1 MKKSFRILA
10 LVMALMTALGAA
22 SFASAD
28 MPTNY
33 VGVTTVE
40 DTDFFYQGPGT
51 NYDFVQGKNQVTA
64 GTKVAIYSITAD
76 GKWCYIGFSLY
87 MGFIQTSSL
96 NDLVTLRNGTTASIK
111 ATLAKSGI
119 ASSGNSGNVTVG
131 PTGSTTTTTTTT
143 GVIYNC
149 TNWVS
154 LRAEASSSSKRIAKL
169 TPNTTVTVTGEQNGY
184 YKVTAGNYIGFVLKT
199 YVRITATGTTTGG
212 TTTGGTTT
220 GGASNRVYVP
230 GVGWVDANTTGSGT
244 NTGWNTSGSWNAG
257 WSNNNNNNN
266 NNNTGWGSNS
276 NNNNNSGN
284 VTSNKSIGTAV
295 TTGTI
300 NFRQG
305 PGTNYGKVTG
315 CAQVPKGATVTM
327 LEYTSSDNGWYKVIY
342 GSYTGYLSAKYL
354 KVTLTN
360 NNAGSNNNSGNNPGS
375 SWNTGWNTGNNNTG
389 NNNSGSSA
397 TATTGTTTGNVNF
410 RQGPGTGYSKVSGCA
425 KVPKGSTVTI
435 LEQTNGWYKVTYKS
449 YTGYLSA
456 DYVRVVGG
464 GASAPGSAGSTGGV
478 NTPGSTGNNV
488 GSVSSNG
495 TKYAKYTGTS
505 ADIWGSMSVAGT
517 NISDNIYCNAVNN
530 KGQFVYNA
538 YSSSKN
544 NLYALSYLTDPIA
557 VIYGHNMRKVAKKQ
571 TTNLGLHELHHVQ
584 NAWLG
589 KAKCEYCGRS
599 CSGAKTSTFNIN
611 YNGSSSW
618 TLVGFFELSNST
630 MSSAAQRKKIQTYA
644 SFNSTLTGSAKQ
656 QWVDTMMSYCNSK
669 YLGATLGSIS
679 GSDKVM
685 VIITC
690 ADKSGSKNQ
699 SMYICLLYTSPSP
712 RDRG

>member
-10 LVMALMTALGAA
+10 LVMALMTALGAT
-22 SFASAD
+22 SFASAEVVKD
-28 MPTNY
+28 Y
-33 VGVTTVE
+33 VGTTTMVE
-40 DTDFFYQGPGT
+40 SDFFYQGPGT
-51 NYDFVQGKNQVTA
+51 SYAFVQGQSRVEK
-64 GTKVAIYSITAD
+64 GTRVILFGITSD
-76 GKWCYIGFSLY
+76 GKWSYIGFDIH
-87 MGFIQTSSL
+87 MGYVQTSCL
-96 NDLVTLRNGTTASIK
+96 DDAITLKNGNTDSIK
-111 ATLAKSGI
+111 AMLARGSS
-119 ASSGNSGNVTVG
+119 ASSGNVTVG
-131 PTGSTTTTTTTT
+131 PTGSTTATTNAT

-169 TPNTTVTVTGEQNGY
+169 TPNTTVTVTGEQNCY
-184 YKVTAGNYIGFVLKT
+184 YKVTAGNYIGYVLKS
-199 YVRITATGTTTGG
+199 YVRVTSSGSTTGG
-212 TTTGGTTT
+212 TTGGTTS
-220 GGASNRVYVP
+220 GGKVYVP
-230 GVGWVDANTTGSGT
+230 GVGWVDAPNSSTGTTGSGSSSVGW
-244 NTGWNTSGSWNAG
+244 TGGNTSGGYTGNWTSG
-257 WSNNNNNNN
+257 WGNLSGSNNNN
-266 NNNTGWGSNS
+266 

-305 PGTNYGKVTG
+305 PGTNYSKVTG
-315 CAQVPKGATVTM
+315 CAQVPKGATVTL

-354 KVTLTN
+354 KVSLTN
-360 NNAGSNNNSGNNPGS
+360 NNAGSNNNNSGNTSGS

-456 DYVRVVGG
+456 DYVAV
-464 GASAPGSAGSTGGV
+464 AGSGV

-488 GSVSSNG
+488 SGSGVG
-495 TKYAKYTGTS
+495 TQYAKYTGTS

-517 NISDNIYCNAVNN
+517 NISDNIYCNAMNS

-599 CSGAKTSTFNIN
+599 CSGAKTSTFNIS

-699 SMYICLLYTSPSP
+699 SMYMILK
-712 RDRG
+712 GN

>member
-22 SFASAD
+22 SFASAEVVKD
-28 MPTNY
+28 Y
-33 VGVTTVE
+33 VGTTTMVE
-40 DTDFFYQGPGT
+40 SDFFYQGPGT
-51 NYDFVQGKNQVTA
+51 SYAFVQGQSRVEK
-64 GTKVAIYSITAD
+64 GTRVILFGITSD
-76 GKWCYIGFSLY
+76 GKWSYIGFDIH
-87 MGFIQTSSL
+87 MGYVQTSCL
-96 NDLVTLRNGTTASIK
+96 DDAITLKNGNTDSIK
-111 ATLAKSGI
+111 AMLARGSS
-119 ASSGNSGNVTVG
+119 ASSGNVTVG
-131 PTGSTTTTTTTT
+131 PTGSTTATTNAT

-184 YKVTAGNYIGFVLKT
+184 YKVTAGNYIGYVLKS
-199 YVRITATGTTTGG
+199 YVRVTSSGSTTGG
-212 TTTGGTTT
+212 TTGGTTS
-220 GGASNRVYVP
+220 GGKVYVP
-230 GVGWVDANTTGSGT
+230 GVGWVDAPNSSTGTTGSGSSSVGW
-244 NTGWNTSGSWNAG
+244 TGGNTSGGYTGNWTSG
-257 WSNNNNNNN
+257 WGNLSGSNNNN
-266 NNNTGWGSNS
+266 

-305 PGTNYGKVTG
+305 PGTNYSKVTG
-315 CAQVPKGATVTM
+315 CAQVPKGATVTL

-354 KVTLTN
+354 KVSLTN
-360 NNAGSNNNSGNNPGS
+360 NNAGSNNNNSGNTSGS

-456 DYVRVVGG
+456 DYVAV
-464 GASAPGSAGSTGGV
+464 AGSGV

-488 GSVSSNG
+488 SGSGVG
-495 TKYAKYTGTS
+495 TQYAKYTGTS

-517 NISDNIYCNAVNN
+517 NISDNIYCNAMNS

-599 CSGAKTSTFNIN
+599 CSGAKTSTFNIS

-630 MSSAAQRKKIQTYA
+630 MSSAAQRKKIQSYA

-699 SMYICLLYTSPSP
+699 SMYMILK
-712 RDRG
+712 GN

>member
-199 YVRITATGTTTGG
+199 YVRITGTTATPAPGG
-212 TTTGGTTT
+212 TNNGSSGQT
-220 GGASNRVYVP
+220 YVP
-230 GVGWVDANTTGSGT
+230 GVGWVNSNNNSNANTNPNWS
-244 NTGWNTSGSWNAG
+244 TGWGN
-257 WSNNNNNNN
+257 NNNNNNN
-266 NNNTGWGSNS
+266 NNNTGWNTG
-276 NNNNNSGN
+276 NNNSGN
-284 VTSNKSIGTAV
+284 VTSAKSIGTAV

-305 PGTNYGKVTG
+305 PGTNYSKVTG
-315 CAQVPKGATVTM
+315 CAQVPKGATVTL

-360 NNAGSNNNSGNNPGS
+360 NNAGSSNNNSGNTSGGN
-375 SWNTGWNTGNNNTG
+375 WNTGWNTGNNNNNTG
-389 NNNSGSSA
+389 NNNSSSSA

-488 GSVSSNG
+488 GSVSPNG

-517 NISDNIYCNAVNN
+517 NINDNIYCNAVNN

-699 SMYICLLYTSPSP
+699 SMYMILK
-712 RDRG
+712 GN

>member
-22 SFASAD
+22 SFASAEVVKD
-28 MPTNY
+28 Y
-33 VGVTTVE
+33 VGTTTMVE
-40 DTDFFYQGPGT
+40 SDFFYQGPGT
-51 NYDFVQGKNQVTA
+51 SYAFVQGQSRVEK
-64 GTKVAIYSITAD
+64 GTRVILFGITSD
-76 GKWCYIGFSLY
+76 GKWSYIGFDIH
-87 MGFIQTSSL
+87 MGYVQTSCL
-96 NDLVTLRNGTTASIK
+96 DDAITLKNGNTDSIK
-111 ATLAKSGI
+111 AMLARGSS
-119 ASSGNSGNVTVG
+119 ASSGNVTVG
-131 PTGSTTTTTTTT
+131 PNGSTTATTNAT

-154 LRAEASSSSKRIAKL
+154 LRAEASSSSKRVAKL
-169 TPNTTVTVTGEQNGY
+169 TPNTTVTITGEQNGY
-184 YKVTAGNYIGFVLKT
+184 YKVTAGNYIGYVLKS
-199 YVRITATGTTTGG
+199 YVRVTSSGSTTGG
-212 TTTGGTTT
+212 TTGGTTS
-220 GGASNRVYVP
+220 GGKVYVP
-230 GVGWVDANTTGSGT
+230 GVGWVDAPNSSTGTTGSGSSSVGW
-244 NTGWNTSGSWNAG
+244 TGGNTSGGYTGNWTSG
-257 WSNNNNNNN
+257 WGNLSGSNNNNN
-266 NNNTGWGSNS
+266 

-295 TTGTI
+295 TTGKI

-305 PGTNYGKVTG
+305 PGTNYSKVTG
-315 CAQVPKGATVTM
+315 CAQVPKGATVTL

-360 NNAGSNNNSGNNPGS
+360 NNAGSNNNNSGNTSGS

-456 DYVRVVGG
+456 DYVAV
-464 GASAPGSAGSTGGV
+464 AGSGV

-488 GSVSSNG
+488 SGSGVG
-495 TKYAKYTGTS
+495 TQYAKYTGTS

-517 NISDNIYCNAVNN
+517 NISDNIYCNAMNS

-630 MSSAAQRKKIQTYA
+630 MSSAAQRKKIQSYA

-656 QWVDTMMSYCNSK
+656 QWVDTMMSYCNSR

-699 SMYICLLYTSPSP
+699 SMYMILK
-712 RDRG
+712 GN

>member
-154 LRAEASSSSKRIAKL
+154 LRAEASSSSKRVAKL

-199 YVRITATGTTTGG
+199 YVRITGTTATPAPGG
-212 TTTGGTTT
+212 TNNGSSGQT
-220 GGASNRVYVP
+220 YVP
-230 GVGWVDANTTGSGT
+230 GVGWVNSNNNSNANTNPNWS
-244 NTGWNTSGSWNAG
+244 TGWGN
-257 WSNNNNNNN
+257 NNNNNNN
-266 NNNTGWGSNS
+266 NNNTGWNTG
-276 NNNNNSGN
+276 NNNSGN
-284 VTSNKSIGTAV
+284 VTSNKYIGIAV

-305 PGTNYGKVTG
+305 PGTNYSKVTG
-315 CAQVPKGATVTM
+315 CAQVPKGATVTL

-360 NNAGSNNNSGNNPGS
+360 NNAGSNNNNSGNTSGGNWS
-375 SWNTGWNTGNNNTG
+375 TGWGNNSNS

-397 TATTGTTTGNVNF
+397 STTTGTTTGNVNF
-410 RQGPGTGYSKVSGCA
+410 RQGPGKNYSTVSGCA

-517 NISDNIYCNAVNN
+517 NINDNIYCNAVNN

-589 KAKCEYCGRS
+589 KAKCEACGRS

-699 SMYICLLYTSPSP
+699 SMYMILKSN
-712 RDRG
+712 

>member
-22 SFASAD
+22 SFASAEVVKD
-28 MPTNY
+28 Y
-33 VGVTTVE
+33 VGTTTMVE
-40 DTDFFYQGPGT
+40 SDFFYQGPGT
-51 NYDFVQGKNQVTA
+51 SYAFVQGQSRVEK
-64 GTKVAIYSITAD
+64 GTRVILFGITSD
-76 GKWCYIGFSLY
+76 GKWSYIGFDIH
-87 MGFIQTSSL
+87 MGYVQTSCL
-96 NDLVTLRNGTTASIK
+96 DDAITLKNGNTDSIK
-111 ATLAKSGI
+111 AMLARGSS
-119 ASSGNSGNVTVG
+119 ASSGNVTVG
-131 PTGSTTTTTTTT
+131 PTGSTTATTNAT

-154 LRAEASSSSKRIAKL
+154 LRAEANKSSKRVAKL
-169 TPNTTVTVTGEQNGY
+169 TPNTTVTITGEQNGY
-184 YKVTAGNYIGFVLKT
+184 YKVTAGNYIGYVLKS
-199 YVRITATGTTTGG
+199 YVRVTSSGSTTGG
-212 TTTGGTTT
+212 TTGGTTS
-220 GGASNRVYVP
+220 GGKVYVP
-230 GVGWVDANTTGSGT
+230 GVGWVDAPNSSTGTTGSGSSSVGW
-244 NTGWNTSGSWNAG
+244 TGGNTSGGYTGNWTSG
-257 WSNNNNNNN
+257 WGNLSGSNNNN
-266 NNNTGWGSNS
+266 

-295 TTGTI
+295 TTGNI

-305 PGTNYGKVTG
+305 PGTNYSKVTG
-315 CAQVPKGATVTM
+315 CAQVPKGATVTL

-360 NNAGSNNNSGNNPGS
+360 NNAGSSNNNSGNTSGS
-375 SWNTGWNTGNNNTG
+375 SWNTGWNTGNNNSG

-410 RQGPGTGYSKVSGCA
+410 RQGPGKNYSTVSGCT

-456 DYVRVVGG
+456 DYVAV
-464 GASAPGSAGSTGGV
+464 AGSGT

-488 GSVSSNG
+488 GGVSANG
-495 TKYAKYTGTS
+495 TQYAKYTGTS

-517 NISDNIYCNAVNN
+517 NISDNIYCNAMNS

-630 MSSAAQRKKIQTYA
+630 MSSAAQRKKIQSYA

-656 QWVDTMMSYCNSK
+656 QWVDTMMSYCNSR

-699 SMYICLLYTSPSP
+699 SMYMILK
-712 RDRG
+712 GN

>member
-199 YVRITATGTTTGG
+199 YVRITGTTATPAPGG
-212 TTTGGTTT
+212 TNNGSSGQT
-220 GGASNRVYVP
+220 YVP
-230 GVGWVDANTTGSGT
+230 GVGWVNSNNNSNANTNPNWS
-244 NTGWNTSGSWNAG
+244 TGWG
-257 WSNNNNNNN
+257 NNNNNN
-266 NNNTGWGSNS
+266 NNNTGWNTG
-276 NNNNNSGN
+276 NNNSGN
-284 VTSNKSIGTAV
+284 VTSNKSIGIAV

-360 NNAGSNNNSGNNPGS
+360 NNAGSSNNSGNTSGS

-517 NISDNIYCNAVNN
+517 NISDNIYCNAMNS

-699 SMYICLLYTSPSP
+699 SMYMILN
-712 RDRG
+712 GN

>member
-51 NYDFVQGKNQVTA
+51 NYDFVQGKSQVTA

-199 YVRITATGTTTGG
+199 YVRITGTTATPAPGG
-212 TTTGGTTT
+212 TNNGSSGQT
-220 GGASNRVYVP
+220 YVP
-230 GVGWVDANTTGSGT
+230 GVGWVNSNNNSNANTNPNWS
-244 NTGWNTSGSWNAG
+244 TGWGN
-257 WSNNNNNNN
+257 NNNNNNN
-266 NNNTGWGSNS
+266 NNNTGWNS
-276 NNNNNSGN
+276 GNNNSGN
-284 VTSNKSIGTAV
+284 VTSNKSIGIAV

-315 CAQVPKGATVTM
+315 CAQVPKGATVTL

-360 NNAGSNNNSGNNPGS
+360 NNAGSSNNNSGNTSGS

-389 NNNSGSSA
+389 SNNSGSSA

-456 DYVRVVGG
+456 DYVAV
-464 GASAPGSAGSTGGV
+464 AGSGV

-488 GSVSSNG
+488 SGSGVG
-495 TKYAKYTGTS
+495 TQYAKYTGTS

-517 NISDNIYCNAVNN
+517 NISDNIYCNAMNS

-630 MSSAAQRKKIQTYA
+630 MSSAAQRKKIQSYA

-656 QWVDTMMSYCNSK
+656 QWVDTMMSYCNSR

-699 SMYICLLYTSPSP
+699 SMYMILK
-712 RDRG
+712 GN

>member
-22 SFASAD
+22 SFASAEVVKD
-28 MPTNY
+28 Y
-33 VGVTTVE
+33 VGTTTMVE
-40 DTDFFYQGPGT
+40 SDFFYQGPGT
-51 NYDFVQGKNQVTA
+51 SYAFVQGQSRVEK
-64 GTKVAIYSITAD
+64 GTRVILFGITSD
-76 GKWCYIGFSLY
+76 GKWSYIGFDIH
-87 MGFIQTSSL
+87 MGYVQTSCL
-96 NDLVTLRNGTTASIK
+96 DDAITLKNGNTDSIK
-111 ATLAKSGI
+111 AMLARGSS
-119 ASSGNSGNVTVG
+119 ASSGNVTVG

-154 LRAEASSSSKRIAKL
+154 LRAEASSSSKRVAKL
-169 TPNTTVTVTGEQNGY
+169 TPNTTVTITGEQNGY
-184 YKVTAGNYIGFVLKT
+184 YKVTAGNYIGYVLKS
-199 YVRITATGTTTGG
+199 YVRVTSSGSTTGG
-212 TTTGGTTT
+212 TTGGTTS
-220 GGASNRVYVP
+220 GGKVYVP
-230 GVGWVDANTTGSGT
+230 GVGWVDAPNSSTGTTGSGSSSVGW
-244 NTGWNTSGSWNAG
+244 TGGNTSGGYTGNWTSG
-257 WSNNNNNNN
+257 WGNLSGSNNNN
-266 NNNTGWGSNS
+266 

-305 PGTNYGKVTG
+305 PGTNYSKVTG
-315 CAQVPKGATVTM
+315 CAQVPKGATVTL

-360 NNAGSNNNSGNNPGS
+360 NNAGSSNNSGNTSGS
-375 SWNTGWNTGNNNTG
+375 SWNTGWNTGNNNSG

-410 RQGPGTGYSKVSGCA
+410 RQGPGTGYSKISGCA

-495 TKYAKYTGTS
+495 TQYAKYTGTS

-517 NISDNIYCNAVNN
+517 NISDNIYCNAMNS

-699 SMYICLLYTSPSP
+699 SLYMILK
-712 RDRG
+712 GN

>member
-199 YVRITATGTTTGG
+199 YVRITGTTATPAPGG
-212 TTTGGTTT
+212 TNNGSSGQT
-220 GGASNRVYVP
+220 YVP
-230 GVGWVDANTTGSGT
+230 GVGWVNSNNNSNANTNPNWS
-244 NTGWNTSGSWNAG
+244 TGWGN
-257 WSNNNNNNN
+257 NNNNNNN
-266 NNNTGWGSNS
+266 NNNTGWNTG
-276 NNNNNSGN
+276 NNNSGN
-284 VTSNKSIGTAV
+284 VTSNKYIGIAV

-305 PGTNYGKVTG
+305 PGTNYSKVTG
-315 CAQVPKGATVTM
+315 CAQVPKGATVTL

-360 NNAGSNNNSGNNPGS
+360 NNAGSNNNNSGNTSGGNWS
-375 SWNTGWNTGNNNTG
+375 TGWGNNSNS

-397 TATTGTTTGNVNF
+397 STTTGTTTGNVNF
-410 RQGPGTGYSKVSGCA
+410 RQGPGKNYSTVSGCA

-517 NISDNIYCNAVNN
+517 NINDNIYCNAVNN

-589 KAKCEYCGRS
+589 KAKCEACGRS

-699 SMYICLLYTSPSP
+699 SMYMILK
-712 RDRG
+712 GN

>member
-199 YVRITATGTTTGG
+199 YVRITGTTATPAPGG
-212 TTTGGTTT
+212 TNNGSSGQT
-220 GGASNRVYVP
+220 YVP
-230 GVGWVDANTTGSGT
+230 GVGWVNSNNNSNANTNPNWS
-244 NTGWNTSGSWNAG
+244 TGWG
-257 WSNNNNNNN
+257 NNNNN
-266 NNNTGWGSNS
+266 NNNTGWNTG
-276 NNNNNSGN
+276 NNNNNSG
-284 VTSNKSIGTAV
+284 S
-295 TTGTI
+295 
-300 NFRQG
+300 
-305 PGTNYGKVTG
+305 
-315 CAQVPKGATVTM
+315 
-327 LEYTSSDNGWYKVIY
+327 
-342 GSYTGYLSAKYL
+342 
-354 KVTLTN
+354 
-360 NNAGSNNNSGNNPGS
+360 
-375 SWNTGWNTGNNNTG
+375 
-389 NNNSGSSA
+389 NNSGSSA

-517 NISDNIYCNAVNN
+517 NINDNIYCNAVNN

-599 CSGAKTSTFNIN
+599 CSGAKTSTFDIN

-699 SMYICLLYTSPSP
+699 SMYMILK
-712 RDRG
+712 GN

>member
-154 LRAEASSSSKRIAKL
+154 LRAEASSSSKRVAKL

-199 YVRITATGTTTGG
+199 YVRITGTTATPAPGG
-212 TTTGGTTT
+212 TNNGSSGQT
-220 GGASNRVYVP
+220 YVP
-230 GVGWVDANTTGSGT
+230 GVGWVNSNNNSNANTNPNWS
-244 NTGWNTSGSWNAG
+244 TGWG
-257 WSNNNNNNN
+257 NNNNNN
-266 NNNTGWGSNS
+266 NNNTGWNTG
-276 NNNNNSGN
+276 NNNSGN

-305 PGTNYGKVTG
+305 PGTNYSKVTG
-315 CAQVPKGATVTM
+315 CAQIPKGATVTL

-375 SWNTGWNTGNNNTG
+375 SWNTGWNTGWNAGNNNSG

-397 TATTGTTTGNVNF
+397 NTTIGTTTGNVNF
-410 RQGPGTGYSKVSGCA
+410 RQGPGTGYSKVSGCT

-517 NISDNIYCNAVNN
+517 NINDNIYCNAVNN

-571 TTNLGLHELHHVQ
+571 TTNLGMHELHHVQ

-589 KAKCEYCGRS
+589 KDKCEACGRS
-599 CSGAKTSTFNIN
+599 CSGAKTSTFNIS

-699 SMYICLLYTSPSP
+699 SMYMILK
-712 RDRG
+712 GN

>member
-154 LRAEASSSSKRIAKL
+154 LRAEASKSSKRIAKL

-199 YVRITATGTTTGG
+199 YVRITGTTATPAPGG
-212 TTTGGTTT
+212 TNNGSSGQT
-220 GGASNRVYVP
+220 YVP
-230 GVGWVDANTTGSGT
+230 GVGWVNSNNNSNANTNPNWS
-244 NTGWNTSGSWNAG
+244 TGWGN
-257 WSNNNNNNN
+257 NNNNNNN
-266 NNNTGWGSNS
+266 NNNTGWNTG
-276 NNNNNSGN
+276 NNNSGN
-284 VTSNKSIGTAV
+284 VTSAKSIGTAV

-305 PGTNYGKVTG
+305 PGTNYSKVTG
-315 CAQVPKGATVTM
+315 CAQVPKGATVTL

-360 NNAGSNNNSGNNPGS
+360 NNAGSSNNNSGNTSGGN
-375 SWNTGWNTGNNNTG
+375 WNTGWNTGNNNNNTG
-389 NNNSGSSA
+389 NNNSSSSA

-464 GASAPGSAGSTGGV
+464 GASTPGSAGSTGGV

-517 NISDNIYCNAVNN
+517 NINDNIYCNAVNN

-630 MSSAAQRKKIQTYA
+630 MSSAAQRKKIQSYA

-656 QWVDTMMSYCNSK
+656 SWVNTMMSYCNSK

-699 SMYICLLYTSPSP
+699 SMYMILK
-712 RDRG
+712 GN

>member
-96 NDLVTLRNGTTASIK
+96 NDLVTLRNGTTASIE

-154 LRAEASSSSKRIAKL
+154 LRAEASRSSKRVAKL
-169 TPNTTVTVTGEQNGY
+169 TPNTTVTITGEQNGY

-199 YVRITATGTTTGG
+199 YVRITGTTATTAPGG
-212 TTTGGTTT
+212 TNNGSSGQT
-220 GGASNRVYVP
+220 YVP
-230 GVGWVDANTTGSGT
+230 GVGWVNSNNNSNANTNPNWS
-244 NTGWNTSGSWNAG
+244 TGWG
-257 WSNNNNNNN
+257 NNNNN
-266 NNNTGWGSNS
+266 NNNTGWNTGNNNS
-276 NNNNNSGN
+276 GNNNSGN

-295 TTGTI
+295 TTGNI

-305 PGTNYGKVTG
+305 PGTNYSKVTG
-315 CAQVPKGATVTM
+315 CAQVPKGATVTL

-360 NNAGSNNNSGNNPGS
+360 NNAGSSNNNSGNTSGS

-389 NNNSGSSA
+389 NNNTSNNNSGSSA

-410 RQGPGTGYSKVSGCA
+410 RQGPGTGSSKVSGCA

-464 GASAPGSAGSTGGV
+464 GASTPGSAGSTGGV

-517 NISDNIYCNAVNN
+517 NINDNIYCNAVNN

-589 KAKCEYCGRS
+589 KDKCEACGRS

-699 SMYICLLYTSPSP
+699 SMYMILK
-712 RDRG
+712 GN

>member
-10 LVMALMTALGAA
+10 LVMALMTALGAT

-51 NYDFVQGKNQVTA
+51 NYDFVKGKNQVTA
-64 GTKVAIYSITAD
+64 GTQVAIYSITDD

-169 TPNTTVTVTGEQNGY
+169 TPNTTVTVAGEQNGY

-199 YVRITATGTTTGG
+199 YVRITGTTATPAPGG
-212 TTTGGTTT
+212 TNNGSSGQT
-220 GGASNRVYVP
+220 YVP
-230 GVGWVDANTTGSGT
+230 GVGWVNSNNNSNANTNPNWS
-244 NTGWNTSGSWNAG
+244 TGWG
-257 WSNNNNNNN
+257 NNNNNN
-266 NNNTGWGSNS
+266 NNNTGWNTG
-276 NNNNNSGN
+276 NNNNNSG
-284 VTSNKSIGTAV
+284 S
-295 TTGTI
+295 
-300 NFRQG
+300 
-305 PGTNYGKVTG
+305 
-315 CAQVPKGATVTM
+315 
-327 LEYTSSDNGWYKVIY
+327 
-342 GSYTGYLSAKYL
+342 
-354 KVTLTN
+354 
-360 NNAGSNNNSGNNPGS
+360 
-375 SWNTGWNTGNNNTG
+375 
-389 NNNSGSSA
+389 NNSGSSA

-517 NISDNIYCNAVNN
+517 NINDNIYCNAVNN

-599 CSGAKTSTFNIN
+599 CSGAKTSTFDIN

-699 SMYICLLYTSPSP
+699 SMYMILK
-712 RDRG
+712 GN

>member
-22 SFASAD
+22 SFASAEVVKD
-28 MPTNY
+28 Y
-33 VGVTTVE
+33 VGTTTMAE
-40 DTDFFYQGPGT
+40 SDFFYQGPGT
-51 NYDFVQGKNQVTA
+51 SYDFVQGQSRVEK
-64 GTKVAIYSITAD
+64 GTRVILFGITSD
-76 GKWCYIGFSLY
+76 GKWSYIGFDIH
-87 MGFIQTSSL
+87 MGYVQTSCL
-96 NDLVTLRNGTTASIK
+96 DDAITLKNGNTDSIK
-111 ATLAKSGI
+111 AMLARG
-119 ASSGNSGNVTVG
+119 SSSSSGNVTVG
-131 PTGSTTTTTTTT
+131 PNGSTTATTNAT

-154 LRAEASSSSKRIAKL
+154 LRAEASSSSKRVAKL
-169 TPNTTVTVTGEQNGY
+169 TPNTTVTITGEQNGY
-184 YKVTAGNYIGFVLKT
+184 YKVTAGNYIGYVLKS
-199 YVRITATGTTTGG
+199 YVRVTSSGSTTGG
-212 TTTGGTTT
+212 TTGGTTS
-220 GGASNRVYVP
+220 GGKVYVP
-230 GVGWVDANTTGSGT
+230 GVGWVDAPNSSTGTTGSGSSSVGW
-244 NTGWNTSGSWNAG
+244 TGGNTSGGYTGNWTSG
-257 WSNNNNNNN
+257 WGNLSGSNNNN
-266 NNNTGWGSNS
+266 

-295 TTGTI
+295 TTGKI

-305 PGTNYGKVTG
+305 PGTNYSKVTG
-315 CAQVPKGATVTM
+315 CAQVPKGATVTL

-389 NNNSGSSA
+389 SNNSGSSA

-456 DYVRVVGG
+456 DYVAVT
-464 GASAPGSAGSTGGV
+464 GSGV

-488 GSVSSNG
+488 SGSGVG
-495 TKYAKYTGTS
+495 TQYAKYTGTS

-517 NISDNIYCNAVNN
+517 NISDNIYCNAMNS

-630 MSSAAQRKKIQTYA
+630 MSSAAQRKKIQSYA

-656 QWVDTMMSYCNSK
+656 SWVNTMMSYCNSR

-699 SMYICLLYTSPSP
+699 SLYMILK
-712 RDRG
+712 GN

>member
-199 YVRITATGTTTGG
+199 YVRITGTTATPAPGG
-212 TTTGGTTT
+212 TNNGSSGQT
-220 GGASNRVYVP
+220 YVP
-230 GVGWVDANTTGSGT
+230 GVGWVNSNNNSNANTNPNWS
-244 NTGWNTSGSWNAG
+244 TGWG
-257 WSNNNNNNN
+257 NNNNNNN
-266 NNNTGWGSNS
+266 N
-276 NNNNNSGN
+276 
-284 VTSNKSIGTAV
+284 
-295 TTGTI
+295 
-300 NFRQG
+300 
-305 PGTNYGKVTG
+305 
-315 CAQVPKGATVTM
+315 
-327 LEYTSSDNGWYKVIY
+327 
-342 GSYTGYLSAKYL
+342 
-354 KVTLTN
+354 
-360 NNAGSNNNSGNNPGS
+360 
-375 SWNTGWNTGNNNTG
+375 NTGWNTGNNNTG

-488 GSVSSNG
+488 GSVSPNG

-517 NISDNIYCNAVNN
+517 NINDNIYCNAVNN

-571 TTNLGLHELHHVQ
+571 STNLGLHELHHVQ

-630 MSSAAQRKKIQTYA
+630 MSSAAQRKKIQSYA

-656 QWVDTMMSYCNSK
+656 SWVNTMMSYCNSR

-699 SMYICLLYTSPSP
+699 SMYMILK
-712 RDRG
+712 GN

>member
-22 SFASAD
+22 SFASAEVVKD
-28 MPTNY
+28 Y
-33 VGVTTVE
+33 VGTTTMAE
-40 DTDFFYQGPGT
+40 SDFFYQGPGT
-51 NYDFVQGKNQVTA
+51 SYAFVQGQSRVEK
-64 GTKVAIYSITAD
+64 GTRVILFGITSD
-76 GKWCYIGFSLY
+76 GKWSYIGFDIH
-87 MGFIQTSSL
+87 MGYVQTSCL
-96 NDLVTLRNGTTASIK
+96 DDAITLKNGNTDSIK
-111 ATLAKSGI
+111 AMLARGSS
-119 ASSGNSGNVTVG
+119 ASSGNVTVG
-131 PTGSTTTTTTTT
+131 PNGSTTATTNAT

-154 LRAEASSSSKRIAKL
+154 LRAEANKSSKRVAKL
-169 TPNTTVTVTGEQNGY
+169 TPNTTVTITGEQNGY
-184 YKVTAGNYIGFVLKT
+184 YKVTAGNYIGYVLKS
-199 YVRITATGTTTGG
+199 YVRVTSSGSTTGG
-212 TTTGGTTT
+212 TTGGTTS
-220 GGASNRVYVP
+220 GGKVYVP
-230 GVGWVDANTTGSGT
+230 GVGWVDAPNSSTGTTGSGSSSVGW
-244 NTGWNTSGSWNAG
+244 TGGNTSGGYTGNWTSG
-257 WSNNNNNNN
+257 WGNLSGSNNNN
-266 NNNTGWGSNS
+266 

-305 PGTNYGKVTG
+305 PGTNYSKVTG
-315 CAQVPKGATVTM
+315 CAQVPKGATVTL

-360 NNAGSNNNSGNNPGS
+360 NNAGSSNNNSGNTSGS
-375 SWNTGWNTGNNNTG
+375 SWNTGWNTGNNNSG

-410 RQGPGTGYSKVSGCA
+410 RQGPGKNYSTVSGCT

-456 DYVRVVGG
+456 DYVAVAGG
-464 GASAPGSAGSTGGV
+464 GAS
-478 NTPGSTGNNV
+478 TPGSTGNNV

-517 NISDNIYCNAVNN
+517 NISDNIYCNAMNS

-699 SMYICLLYTSPSP
+699 SMYMILK
-712 RDRG
+712 GN

>member
-22 SFASAD
+22 SFASAEVVKD
-28 MPTNY
+28 Y
-33 VGVTTVE
+33 VGTTTMVE
-40 DTDFFYQGPGT
+40 SDFFYQGPGT
-51 NYDFVQGKNQVTA
+51 SYAFVQGQSRVEK
-64 GTKVAIYSITAD
+64 GTRVILFGITSD
-76 GKWCYIGFSLY
+76 GKWSYIGFDIH
-87 MGFIQTSSL
+87 MGYVQTSCL
-96 NDLVTLRNGTTASIK
+96 DDAITLKNGNTDSIK
-111 ATLAKSGI
+111 AMLARGSS
-119 ASSGNSGNVTVG
+119 ASSGNVTVG
-131 PTGSTTTTTTTT
+131 PNGSTTATTNAT

-154 LRAEASSSSKRIAKL
+154 LRAEANKSSKRVAKL
-169 TPNTTVTVTGEQNGY
+169 TPNTTVTITGEQNGY
-184 YKVTAGNYIGFVLKT
+184 YKVTAGNYIGYVLKS
-199 YVRITATGTTTGG
+199 YVRVTSSGSTTGG
-212 TTTGGTTT
+212 TTSGGK
-220 GGASNRVYVP
+220 VYVP
-230 GVGWVDANTTGSGT
+230 GVGWVDAPNSSTGTTGSGSSSVGW
-244 NTGWNTSGSWNAG
+244 TGGNTSGGYTGNWTSG
-257 WSNNNNNNN
+257 WGNLSGSNNNN
-266 NNNTGWGSNS
+266 

-305 PGTNYGKVTG
+305 PGTNYSKVTG
-315 CAQVPKGATVTM
+315 CAQVPKGATVTL

-360 NNAGSNNNSGNNPGS
+360 NNAGSNNNSGNTSGS
-375 SWNTGWNTGNNNTG
+375 SWNTGWNTG

-456 DYVRVVGG
+456 DYVAV
-464 GASAPGSAGSTGGV
+464 AGSGV

-495 TKYAKYTGTS
+495 TQYAKYTGTS

-517 NISDNIYCNAVNN
+517 NISDNIYCNAMNS

-699 SMYICLLYTSPSP
+699 SMYMILK
-712 RDRG
+712 GN

>member
-199 YVRITATGTTTGG
+199 YVRITATG

-456 DYVRVVGG
+456 DYVAV
-464 GASAPGSAGSTGGV
+464 AGSGT

-488 GSVSSNG
+488 GGVSANG
-495 TKYAKYTGTS
+495 TQYAKYTGTS

-517 NISDNIYCNAVNN
+517 NISDNIYCNAMNS

-699 SMYICLLYTSPSP
+699 SMYMILK
-712 RDRG
+712 GN

>member
-51 NYDFVQGKNQVTA
+51 NYDFVQGKSQVTA

-199 YVRITATGTTTGG
+199 YVRITGTTATPAPGG
-212 TTTGGTTT
+212 TNNGSSGQT
-220 GGASNRVYVP
+220 YVP
-230 GVGWVDANTTGSGT
+230 GVGWVNSNNNSNANTNPNWS
-244 NTGWNTSGSWNAG
+244 TGWGN
-257 WSNNNNNNN
+257 NNNNNNN
-266 NNNTGWGSNS
+266 NNNTGWNS
-276 NNNNNSGN
+276 GNNNSGN
-284 VTSNKSIGTAV
+284 VTSNKSIGIAV

-315 CAQVPKGATVTM
+315 CAQVPKGATVTL

-360 NNAGSNNNSGNNPGS
+360 NNAGSSNNNSGNTSGS

-389 NNNSGSSA
+389 SNNSGSSA

-456 DYVRVVGG
+456 DYVAV
-464 GASAPGSAGSTGGV
+464 AGSGV

-488 GSVSSNG
+488 SGSGVG
-495 TKYAKYTGTS
+495 TQYAKYTGTS

-517 NISDNIYCNAVNN
+517 NISDNIYCNAMNS

-630 MSSAAQRKKIQTYA
+630 MSSAAQRKKIQSYA

-699 SMYICLLYTSPSP
+699 SMYMILK
-712 RDRG
+712 GN

>member
-154 LRAEASSSSKRIAKL
+154 LRAEASSSSKRVAKL

-199 YVRITATGTTTGG
+199 YVRITGTTATPAPGG
-212 TTTGGTTT
+212 TNNGSSGQT
-220 GGASNRVYVP
+220 YVP
-230 GVGWVDANTTGSGT
+230 GVGWVNSNNNSNANTNPNWS
-244 NTGWNTSGSWNAG
+244 TGWG
-257 WSNNNNNNN
+257 NNNNNN
-266 NNNTGWGSNS
+266 NNNTGWNTG
-276 NNNNNSGN
+276 NNNNNSG
-284 VTSNKSIGTAV
+284 S
-295 TTGTI
+295 
-300 NFRQG
+300 
-305 PGTNYGKVTG
+305 
-315 CAQVPKGATVTM
+315 
-327 LEYTSSDNGWYKVIY
+327 
-342 GSYTGYLSAKYL
+342 
-354 KVTLTN
+354 
-360 NNAGSNNNSGNNPGS
+360 
-375 SWNTGWNTGNNNTG
+375 
-389 NNNSGSSA
+389 NNSGSSA

-435 LEQTNGWYKVTYKS
+435 LEHTNGWYKVTYKS

-517 NISDNIYCNAVNN
+517 NINDNIYCNAVNN

-589 KAKCEYCGRS
+589 KDKCEACGRS
-599 CSGAKTSTFNIN
+599 CSGAKTSTFNIS

-699 SMYICLLYTSPSP
+699 SMYMILK
-712 RDRG
+712 GN

>member
-22 SFASAD
+22 SFASAEVVKD
-28 MPTNY
+28 Y
-33 VGVTTVE
+33 VGTTTMVE
-40 DTDFFYQGPGT
+40 SDFFYQGPGT
-51 NYDFVQGKNQVTA
+51 SYAFVQGQSRVEK
-64 GTKVAIYSITAD
+64 GTRVILFGITSD
-76 GKWCYIGFSLY
+76 GKWSYIGFDIH
-87 MGFIQTSSL
+87 MGYVQTSCL
-96 NDLVTLRNGTTASIK
+96 DDAITLKNGNTDSIK
-111 ATLAKSGI
+111 AMLARGSS
-119 ASSGNSGNVTVG
+119 ASSGNVTVG
-131 PTGSTTTTTTTT
+131 PNGSTTATTNAT

-154 LRAEASSSSKRIAKL
+154 LRAEANKSSKRVAKL
-169 TPNTTVTVTGEQNGY
+169 TPNTTVTITGEQNGY
-184 YKVTAGNYIGFVLKT
+184 YKVTAGNYIGYVLKS
-199 YVRITATGTTTGG
+199 YVRVTSSGSTTGG
-212 TTTGGTTT
+212 TTGGITGGITS
-220 GGASNRVYVP
+220 GGKVYVP
-230 GVGWVDANTTGSGT
+230 GVGWVDAPNSSTGTTGSGSSSVGW
-244 NTGWNTSGSWNAG
+244 TGGNTSGGYTGNWTSG
-257 WSNNNNNNN
+257 WGNLSGSNNNN
-266 NNNTGWGSNS
+266 

-305 PGTNYGKVTG
+305 PGTNYSKVTG
-315 CAQVPKGATVTM
+315 CAQVPKGATVTL

-360 NNAGSNNNSGNNPGS
+360 NNAGSNNNSGNTSGS
-375 SWNTGWNTGNNNTG
+375 SWNTGWNTG

-456 DYVRVVGG
+456 DYVAV
-464 GASAPGSAGSTGGV
+464 AGSGV

-488 GSVSSNG
+488 SGSGVG
-495 TKYAKYTGTS
+495 TQYAKYTGTS

-517 NISDNIYCNAVNN
+517 NISDNIYCNAMNS

-589 KAKCEYCGRS
+589 KAKCEACGRS

-630 MSSAAQRKKIQTYA
+630 MSSAAQRKKIQSYA

-699 SMYICLLYTSPSP
+699 SMYMILK
-712 RDRG
+712 GN

>member
-199 YVRITATGTTTGG
+199 YVRITGTTATPAPGG
-212 TTTGGTTT
+212 TNNGSSGQT
-220 GGASNRVYVP
+220 YVP
-230 GVGWVDANTTGSGT
+230 GVGWVNSNNNSNANTNPNWS
-244 NTGWNTSGSWNAG
+244 TGWGN
-257 WSNNNNNNN
+257 NNNNNNN
-266 NNNTGWGSNS
+266 NNNTGWNS
-276 NNNNNSGN
+276 GNNNSGN

-305 PGTNYGKVTG
+305 PGTNYSKVTG
-315 CAQVPKGATVTM
+315 CAQVPKGATVTL

-360 NNAGSNNNSGNNPGS
+360 NNAGSNNNSGNTSGS
-375 SWNTGWNTGNNNTG
+375 SWNTGWNTG

-456 DYVRVVGG
+456 DYVAV
-464 GASAPGSAGSTGGV
+464 AGSGV

-488 GSVSSNG
+488 SGSGMG
-495 TKYAKYTGTS
+495 TQYAKYTGTS

-517 NISDNIYCNAVNN
+517 NINDNIYCNAMNS

-571 TTNLGLHELHHVQ
+571 STNLGLHELHHVQ

-630 MSSAAQRKKIQTYA
+630 MSSAAQRKKIQSYA

-656 QWVDTMMSYCNSK
+656 SWVNTMMSYCNSR

-699 SMYICLLYTSPSP
+699 SMYMILK
-712 RDRG
+712 GN

>member
-22 SFASAD
+22 SFASAEVVK
-28 MPTNY
+28 NY
-33 VGVTTVE
+33 VGTTTMAE
-40 DTDFFYQGPGT
+40 SDFFYQGPGT
-51 NYDFVQGKNQVTA
+51 SYAFVQGQSRVEK
-64 GTKVAIYSITAD
+64 GTSVILFGITSD
-76 GKWCYIGFSLY
+76 GQWSYIGFDIH
-87 MGFIQTSSL
+87 MGYVLTSSL
-96 NDLVTLRNGTTASIK
+96 NDSITLKNGNVDSIK
-111 ATLAKSGI
+111 AMLARGSNG
-119 ASSGNSGNVTVG
+119 SSGNVTVG
-131 PTGSTTTTTTTT
+131 PNGSTTTTTNAT

-199 YVRITATGTTTGG
+199 YVRITGTTATPAPGG
-212 TTTGGTTT
+212 TNNGSSGQT
-220 GGASNRVYVP
+220 YVP
-230 GVGWVDANTTGSGT
+230 GVGWVNSNNNSNANTNPNWS
-244 NTGWNTSGSWNAG
+244 TGWG
-257 WSNNNNNNN
+257 NNNNN
-266 NNNTGWGSNS
+266 NNNTGWNTG
-276 NNNNNSGN
+276 NNNSGN
-284 VTSNKSIGTAV
+284 NNSSNVTSAKSIGTAV

-305 PGTNYGKVTG
+305 PGTNYSKVTG
-315 CAQVPKGATVTM
+315 CAQVPKGATVTL
-327 LEYTSSDNGWYKVIY
+327 LEYTSSDNGWYKVTY
-342 GSYTGYLSAKYL
+342 GNYTGYLSAKYL

-360 NNAGSNNNSGNNPGS
+360 NNAGSNNNSGNTSGS
-375 SWNTGWNTGNNNTG
+375 SWNTGWNTGNNNSG

-456 DYVRVVGG
+456 DYVAVAGG
-464 GASAPGSAGSTGGV
+464 GASTPGSAGSTGGV

-517 NISDNIYCNAVNN
+517 NISDNIYCNAMNS

-699 SMYICLLYTSPSP
+699 SMYMILK
-712 RDRG
+712 GN

>member
-154 LRAEASSSSKRIAKL
+154 LRAEANKSSKRIAKL

-199 YVRITATGTTTGG
+199 YVRITGTTATPAPGG
-212 TTTGGTTT
+212 TNNGSSGQT
-220 GGASNRVYVP
+220 YVP
-230 GVGWVDANTTGSGT
+230 GVGWVNSNNNSNANTNPNWS
-244 NTGWNTSGSWNAG
+244 TGWG
-257 WSNNNNNNN
+257 NNNNNN
-266 NNNTGWGSNS
+266 NNNTGWNTG
-276 NNNNNSGN
+276 NNNSGN
-284 VTSNKSIGTAV
+284 VTSAKSIGTAV

-305 PGTNYGKVTG
+305 PGTNYSKVTG
-315 CAQVPKGATVTM
+315 CAQVPKGATVTL

-360 NNAGSNNNSGNNPGS
+360 NNAGSSNNNSGNTSGGN
-375 SWNTGWNTGNNNTG
+375 WNTGWNTGNNNNNTG
-389 NNNSGSSA
+389 NNNSSSSA

-456 DYVRVVGG
+456 DYVAV
-464 GASAPGSAGSTGGV
+464 AGSGV

-488 GSVSSNG
+488 SGSGVG
-495 TKYAKYTGTS
+495 TQYAKYTGTS

-517 NISDNIYCNAVNN
+517 NISDNIYCNAMNS

-699 SMYICLLYTSPSP
+699 SMYMILK
-712 RDRG
+712 GN

>member
-1 MKKSFRILA
+1 MRNLKMILA

-22 SFASAD
+22 SFASAEVVKD
-28 MPTNY
+28 Y
-33 VGVTTVE
+33 VGTTTMVE
-40 DTDFFYQGPGT
+40 SDFFYQGPGT
-51 NYDFVQGKNQVTA
+51 SYAFVQGQSRVEK
-64 GTKVAIYSITAD
+64 GTRVILFGITSD
-76 GKWCYIGFSLY
+76 GKWSYIGFDIH
-87 MGFIQTSSL
+87 MGYVQTSCL
-96 NDLVTLRNGTTASIK
+96 DDAITLKNGNTDSIK
-111 ATLAKSGI
+111 AMLARGSS
-119 ASSGNSGNVTVG
+119 ASSGNVTVG
-131 PTGSTTTTTTTT
+131 PTGSTTATTNAT

-154 LRAEASSSSKRIAKL
+154 LRAEANKSSKRVAKL
-169 TPNTTVTVTGEQNGY
+169 TPNTTVTITGEQNGY
-184 YKVTAGNYIGFVLKT
+184 YKVTAGNYIGYVLKS
-199 YVRITATGTTTGG
+199 YVRVTSSGSTTGG
-212 TTTGGTTT
+212 TTGGTTS
-220 GGASNRVYVP
+220 GGKVYVP
-230 GVGWVDANTTGSGT
+230 GVGWVDAPNSSTGTTGSGSSSVGW
-244 NTGWNTSGSWNAG
+244 TGGNTSGGYTGNWTSG
-257 WSNNNNNNN
+257 WGNLSGSNNN
-266 NNNTGWGSNS
+266 

-295 TTGTI
+295 TTGNI

-305 PGTNYGKVTG
+305 PGTNYSKVTG
-315 CAQVPKGATVTM
+315 CAQVPKGATVTL

-360 NNAGSNNNSGNNPGS
+360 NNAGSSNNNSGNTSGS
-375 SWNTGWNTGNNNTG
+375 SWNTGWNTGNNNSG

-410 RQGPGTGYSKVSGCA
+410 RQGPGKNYSTVSGCT

-456 DYVRVVGG
+456 DYVAV
-464 GASAPGSAGSTGGV
+464 AGSGT

-488 GSVSSNG
+488 GGVSANG
-495 TKYAKYTGTS
+495 TQYAKYTGTS

-517 NISDNIYCNAVNN
+517 NISDNIYCNAMNS

-599 CSGAKTSTFNIN
+599 CSGAKTSTFNIS

-699 SMYICLLYTSPSP
+699 SMYMILK
-712 RDRG
+712 GN

>member
-22 SFASAD
+22 SFASAEVVKD
-28 MPTNY
+28 Y
-33 VGVTTVE
+33 VGTTTMVE
-40 DTDFFYQGPGT
+40 SDFFYQGPGT
-51 NYDFVQGKNQVTA
+51 SYAFVQGQSRVEK
-64 GTKVAIYSITAD
+64 GTRVILFGITSD
-76 GKWCYIGFSLY
+76 GKWSYIGFDIH
-87 MGFIQTSSL
+87 MGYVQTSCL
-96 NDLVTLRNGTTASIK
+96 DDAITLKNGNTDSIK
-111 ATLAKSGI
+111 AMLARGSS
-119 ASSGNSGNVTVG
+119 ASSGNVTVG
-131 PTGSTTTTTTTT
+131 PTGSTTATTNAT

-154 LRAEASSSSKRIAKL
+154 LRAEANKSSKRVAKL
-169 TPNTTVTVTGEQNGY
+169 TPNTTVTITGEQNGY
-184 YKVTAGNYIGFVLKT
+184 YKVTAGNYIGYVLKS
-199 YVRITATGTTTGG
+199 YVRVTSSGSTTGG
-212 TTTGGTTT
+212 TTGGTTS
-220 GGASNRVYVP
+220 GGKVYVP
-230 GVGWVDANTTGSGT
+230 GVGWVDAPNSSTGTTGSGSSSVGW
-244 NTGWNTSGSWNAG
+244 TGGNTSGGYTGNWTSG
-257 WSNNNNNNN
+257 WGNLSGSNNNN
-266 NNNTGWGSNS
+266 

-305 PGTNYGKVTG
+305 PGTNYSKVTG
-315 CAQVPKGATVTM
+315 CAQVPKGATVTL

-360 NNAGSNNNSGNNPGS
+360 NNAGSSNNNSGNTSGS
-375 SWNTGWNTGNNNTG
+375 SWNTGWNTGNNNSG

-410 RQGPGTGYSKVSGCA
+410 RQGPGKNYSTVSGCT

-456 DYVRVVGG
+456 DYVAV
-464 GASAPGSAGSTGGV
+464 AGSGV

-488 GSVSSNG
+488 SGSGVG
-495 TKYAKYTGTS
+495 TQYAKYTGTS

-517 NISDNIYCNAVNN
+517 NISDNIYCNAMNS

-589 KAKCEYCGRS
+589 KDKCEACGRS

-699 SMYICLLYTSPSP
+699 SMYMILK
-712 RDRG
+712 GN

>member
-22 SFASAD
+22 SFASAEVVKD
-28 MPTNY
+28 Y
-33 VGVTTVE
+33 VGTTTMVE
-40 DTDFFYQGPGT
+40 SDFFYQGPGT
-51 NYDFVQGKNQVTA
+51 SYAFVQGQSRVEK
-64 GTKVAIYSITAD
+64 GTRVILFGITSD
-76 GKWCYIGFSLY
+76 GKWSYIGFDIH
-87 MGFIQTSSL
+87 MGYVQTSCL
-96 NDLVTLRNGTTASIK
+96 DDAITLKNGNTDSIK
-111 ATLAKSGI
+111 AMLARGSS
-119 ASSGNSGNVTVG
+119 ASSGNVTVG
-131 PTGSTTTTTTTT
+131 PNGSTTATTNAT

-154 LRAEASSSSKRIAKL
+154 LRAEASSSSKRVAKL
-169 TPNTTVTVTGEQNGY
+169 TPNTTVTITGEQNGY
-184 YKVTAGNYIGFVLKT
+184 YKVTAGNYIGYVLKS
-199 YVRITATGTTTGG
+199 YVRVTSSGSTTGG
-212 TTTGGTTT
+212 TTGGTTS
-220 GGASNRVYVP
+220 GGKVYVP
-230 GVGWVDANTTGSGT
+230 GVGWVDAPNSSGGTTGSGSSSVGW
-244 NTGWNTSGSWNAG
+244 TGGNTSGGYTGNWTSG
-257 WSNNNNNNN
+257 WGNLSGSNNNN
-266 NNNTGWGSNS
+266 

-305 PGTNYGKVTG
+305 PGTNYSKVTG
-315 CAQVPKGATVTM
+315 CAQVPKGATVTL
-327 LEYTSSDNGWYKVIY
+327 LEYTSSDNGWYKVTY

-360 NNAGSNNNSGNNPGS
+360 NNAGSSNNNSGNTSGS

-456 DYVRVVGG
+456 DYVAV
-464 GASAPGSAGSTGGV
+464 AGSGT

-488 GSVSSNG
+488 GGVSANG
-495 TKYAKYTGTS
+495 TQYAKYTGTS

-517 NISDNIYCNAVNN
+517 NISVNIYCNAMNS

-699 SMYICLLYTSPSP
+699 SMYMILK
-712 RDRG
+712 GN

>member
-131 PTGSTTTTTTTT
+131 PTGSTTTTTITT

-199 YVRITATGTTTGG
+199 YVRITGTTATPAPGG
-212 TTTGGTTT
+212 TNNGSSGQT
-220 GGASNRVYVP
+220 YVP
-230 GVGWVDANTTGSGT
+230 GVGWVNSNNNSNANTNPNWS
-244 NTGWNTSGSWNAG
+244 TGWG
-257 WSNNNNNNN
+257 NNNNNN
-266 NNNTGWGSNS
+266 NNNTGWNTG
-276 NNNNNSGN
+276 NNNSGN
-284 VTSNKSIGTAV
+284 VTSNKSIGIAV

-360 NNAGSNNNSGNNPGS
+360 NNAGSSNNSGNTSGS

-517 NISDNIYCNAVNN
+517 NISDNIYCNAMNS

-699 SMYICLLYTSPSP
+699 SMYMILK
-712 RDRG
+712 GN

>member
-22 SFASAD
+22 SFASAEVVKD
-28 MPTNY
+28 Y
-33 VGVTTVE
+33 VGTTTMVE
-40 DTDFFYQGPGT
+40 SDFFYQGPGT
-51 NYDFVQGKNQVTA
+51 SYAFVQGQSRVEK
-64 GTKVAIYSITAD
+64 GTRVILFGITSD
-76 GKWCYIGFSLY
+76 GKWSYIGFDIH
-87 MGFIQTSSL
+87 MGYVQTSCL
-96 NDLVTLRNGTTASIK
+96 DDAITLKNGNTDSIK
-111 ATLAKSGI
+111 AMLARGSS
-119 ASSGNSGNVTVG
+119 ASSGNVTVG
-131 PTGSTTTTTTTT
+131 PNGSTTATTNAT

-154 LRAEASSSSKRIAKL
+154 LRAEANKSSKRVAKL
-169 TPNTTVTVTGEQNGY
+169 TPNTTVTITGEQNGY
-184 YKVTAGNYIGFVLKT
+184 YKVTAGNYIGYVLKS
-199 YVRITATGTTTGG
+199 YVRVTSSGSTTGG
-212 TTTGGTTT
+212 TTGGTTS
-220 GGASNRVYVP
+220 GGKVYVP
-230 GVGWVDANTTGSGT
+230 GVGWVDAPNSSTGTTGSGSSSVGW
-244 NTGWNTSGSWNAG
+244 TGGNTSGGYTGNWTSG
-257 WSNNNNNNN
+257 WGNLSGSNNNN
-266 NNNTGWGSNS
+266 

-305 PGTNYGKVTG
+305 PGTNYSKVTG
-315 CAQVPKGATVTM
+315 CAQVPKGATVTL

-360 NNAGSNNNSGNNPGS
+360 NNAGSSNNSGNTSGS

-517 NISDNIYCNAVNN
+517 NINDNIYCNAVNN

-589 KAKCEYCGRS
+589 KDKCEACGRS

-699 SMYICLLYTSPSP
+699 SMYMILK
-712 RDRG
+712 GN

>member
-22 SFASAD
+22 SFASAEVVKD
-28 MPTNY
+28 Y
-33 VGVTTVE
+33 VGTTTMVE
-40 DTDFFYQGPGT
+40 SDFFYQGPGT
-51 NYDFVQGKNQVTA
+51 SYAFVQGQSRVEK
-64 GTKVAIYSITAD
+64 GTRVILFGITSD
-76 GKWCYIGFSLY
+76 GKWSYIGFDIH
-87 MGFIQTSSL
+87 MGYVQTSCL
-96 NDLVTLRNGTTASIK
+96 DDAITLKNGNTDSIK
-111 ATLAKSGI
+111 AMLARGSS
-119 ASSGNSGNVTVG
+119 ASSGNVTVG
-131 PTGSTTTTTTTT
+131 PNGSTTATTNAT

-154 LRAEASSSSKRIAKL
+154 LRAEASSSSKRVAKL
-169 TPNTTVTVTGEQNGY
+169 TPNTTVTITGEQNGY
-184 YKVTAGNYIGFVLKT
+184 YKVTAGNYIGYVLKS
-199 YVRITATGTTTGG
+199 YVRVTSSGSTTGG
-212 TTTGGTTT
+212 TTGGTTS
-220 GGASNRVYVP
+220 GGKVYVP
-230 GVGWVDANTTGSGT
+230 GVGWVDAPNSSGGTTGSGSSSVGW
-244 NTGWNTSGSWNAG
+244 TGGNTSGGYTGNWTSG
-257 WSNNNNNNN
+257 WGNLSGSNNNN
-266 NNNTGWGSNS
+266 

-305 PGTNYGKVTG
+305 PGTNYSKVTG
-315 CAQVPKGATVTM
+315 CAQVPKGATVTL

-342 GSYTGYLSAKYL
+342 GSYTGYLSTKYL

-360 NNAGSNNNSGNNPGS
+360 NNAGSSNNNSGNTSGS
-375 SWNTGWNTGNNNTG
+375 SWNTGWNTGNNNSG

-456 DYVRVVGG
+456 DYVAV
-464 GASAPGSAGSTGGV
+464 AGSGV

-488 GSVSSNG
+488 SGSGVG
-495 TKYAKYTGTS
+495 TQYAKYTGTS

-517 NISDNIYCNAVNN
+517 NISDNIYCNAMNS

-599 CSGAKTSTFNIN
+599 CSGAKTSTFDIN

-699 SMYICLLYTSPSP
+699 SMYMILK
-712 RDRG
+712 GN

>member
-22 SFASAD
+22 SFASAEVVKD
-28 MPTNY
+28 Y
-33 VGVTTVE
+33 VGTTTMVE
-40 DTDFFYQGPGT
+40 SDFFYQGPGT
-51 NYDFVQGKNQVTA
+51 SYAFVQGQSRVEK
-64 GTKVAIYSITAD
+64 GTRVILFGITSD
-76 GKWCYIGFSLY
+76 GKWSYIGFDIH
-87 MGFIQTSSL
+87 MGYVQTSCL
-96 NDLVTLRNGTTASIK
+96 DDAITLKNGNTDSIK
-111 ATLAKSGI
+111 AMLARGSS
-119 ASSGNSGNVTVG
+119 ASSGNVTVG
-131 PTGSTTTTTTTT
+131 PNGSTTATTNAT

-154 LRAEASSSSKRIAKL
+154 LRAEASSSSKRVAKL
-169 TPNTTVTVTGEQNGY
+169 TPNTTVTITGEQNGY
-184 YKVTAGNYIGFVLKT
+184 YKVTAGNYIGYVLKS
-199 YVRITATGTTTGG
+199 YVRVTSSGSTTGG
-212 TTTGGTTT
+212 TTGGTTSGGYT
-220 GGASNRVYVP
+220 GN
-230 GVGWVDANTTGSGT
+230 W
-244 NTGWNTSGSWNAG
+244 TSGWGNLSG
-257 WSNNNNNNN
+257 SNNNNN
-266 NNNTGWGSNS
+266 

-295 TTGTI
+295 TTGKI

-305 PGTNYGKVTG
+305 PGTNYSKVTG
-315 CAQVPKGATVTM
+315 CAQVPKGATVTL

-360 NNAGSNNNSGNNPGS
+360 NNAGSNNNNSGNTSGS

-456 DYVRVVGG
+456 DYVAV
-464 GASAPGSAGSTGGV
+464 AGSGV

-488 GSVSSNG
+488 SGSGVG
-495 TKYAKYTGTS
+495 TQYAKYTGTS

-517 NISDNIYCNAVNN
+517 NISDNIYCNAMNS

-630 MSSAAQRKKIQTYA
+630 MSSAAQRKKIQSYA

-656 QWVDTMMSYCNSK
+656 QWVDTMMSYCNSR

-699 SMYICLLYTSPSP
+699 SMYMILK
-712 RDRG
+712 GN

>member
-199 YVRITATGTTTGG
+199 YVRITGTTATPAPGG
-212 TTTGGTTT
+212 TNNGSSGQT
-220 GGASNRVYVP
+220 YVP
-230 GVGWVDANTTGSGT
+230 GVGWVNSNNNSNANTNPNWS
-244 NTGWNTSGSWNAG
+244 TGWG
-257 WSNNNNNNN
+257 NNNNNNN
-266 NNNTGWGSNS
+266 NNN
-276 NNNNNSGN
+276 
-284 VTSNKSIGTAV
+284 
-295 TTGTI
+295 
-300 NFRQG
+300 
-305 PGTNYGKVTG
+305 
-315 CAQVPKGATVTM
+315 
-327 LEYTSSDNGWYKVIY
+327 
-342 GSYTGYLSAKYL
+342 
-354 KVTLTN
+354 
-360 NNAGSNNNSGNNPGS
+360 
-375 SWNTGWNTGNNNTG
+375 NTGWNTGNNNTG

-456 DYVRVVGG
+456 DYVAVVGG

-517 NISDNIYCNAVNN
+517 NISDNIYCNAVNS

-599 CSGAKTSTFNIN
+599 CSGAKTSTFDIN

-699 SMYICLLYTSPSP
+699 SMYMILK
-712 RDRG
+712 GN

>member
-51 NYDFVQGKNQVTA
+51 NYDFVQGKSQVTA

-199 YVRITATGTTTGG
+199 YVRITGTTATPAPGG
-212 TTTGGTTT
+212 TNSGSSGQT
-220 GGASNRVYVP
+220 YVP
-230 GVGWVDANTTGSGT
+230 GVGWVNSNNNSNANTNPNWS
-244 NTGWNTSGSWNAG
+244 TGWG
-257 WSNNNNNNN
+257 NNNNN
-266 NNNTGWGSNS
+266 NNNTGWNTGNNNS
-276 NNNNNSGN
+276 GNNNSGN

-305 PGTNYGKVTG
+305 PGTNYSKVTG
-315 CAQVPKGATVTM
+315 CAQVPKGAIVTL

-360 NNAGSNNNSGNNPGS
+360 NNAGSNNNNSGNTSGS

-488 GSVSSNG
+488 GSVSPNG

-517 NISDNIYCNAVNN
+517 NINDNIYCNAVNN

-599 CSGAKTSTFNIN
+599 CSGAKTSTFDIN

-699 SMYICLLYTSPSP
+699 SMYMILK
-712 RDRG
+712 GN

>member
-154 LRAEASSSSKRIAKL
+154 LRAEANKSSKRIAKL

-199 YVRITATGTTTGG
+199 YVRITGTTATPAPGG
-212 TTTGGTTT
+212 TNNGSSGQT
-220 GGASNRVYVP
+220 YVP
-230 GVGWVDANTTGSGT
+230 GVGWVNSNNNSNANTNPNWS
-244 NTGWNTSGSWNAG
+244 TGWG
-257 WSNNNNNNN
+257 NNNNNNN
-266 NNNTGWGSNS
+266 NNSGS
-276 NNNNNSGN
+276 
-284 VTSNKSIGTAV
+284 
-295 TTGTI
+295 
-300 NFRQG
+300 
-305 PGTNYGKVTG
+305 
-315 CAQVPKGATVTM
+315 
-327 LEYTSSDNGWYKVIY
+327 
-342 GSYTGYLSAKYL
+342 
-354 KVTLTN
+354 
-360 NNAGSNNNSGNNPGS
+360 
-375 SWNTGWNTGNNNTG
+375 
-389 NNNSGSSA
+389 NNSGSSA

-517 NISDNIYCNAVNN
+517 NINDNIYCNAVNN

-589 KAKCEYCGRS
+589 KDKCEACGRS
-599 CSGAKTSTFNIN
+599 CSGAKTSTFNIS

-699 SMYICLLYTSPSP
+699 SMYMILK
-712 RDRG
+712 GN

>member
-51 NYDFVQGKNQVTA
+51 NYDFVKGKNQVTA
-64 GTKVAIYSITAD
+64 GTQVAIYSITDD

-119 ASSGNSGNVTVG
+119 TSSGNNGNVTVG

-154 LRAEASSSSKRIAKL
+154 LRAEANKSSKRVAKL

-199 YVRITATGTTTGG
+199 YVRITGTTATPAPGG
-212 TTTGGTTT
+212 TNNGSSGQT
-220 GGASNRVYVP
+220 YVP
-230 GVGWVDANTTGSGT
+230 GVGWVNSNNNSNANTNPNWS
-244 NTGWNTSGSWNAG
+244 TGWG
-257 WSNNNNNNN
+257 NNNNNN
-266 NNNTGWGSNS
+266 NNNTGWNTG
-276 NNNNNSGN
+276 NNNSGN

-305 PGTNYGKVTG
+305 PGTNYSKVTG
-315 CAQVPKGATVTM
+315 CAQVPKGATVTL

-360 NNAGSNNNSGNNPGS
+360 NNAGSNNNNSGNTSGS
-375 SWNTGWNTGNNNTG
+375 SWNTGWNTGNNNSG

-517 NISDNIYCNAVNN
+517 NINDNIYCNAVNN

-599 CSGAKTSTFNIN
+599 CSGAKTSTFNIS

-699 SMYICLLYTSPSP
+699 SMYMILK
-712 RDRG
+712 GN

>member
-154 LRAEASSSSKRIAKL
+154 LRAEASSSSKRVAKL

-199 YVRITATGTTTGG
+199 YVRITGTTATPAPGG
-212 TTTGGTTT
+212 TNNGSSGQT
-220 GGASNRVYVP
+220 YVP
-230 GVGWVDANTTGSGT
+230 GVGWVNSNNNSNANTNPNWSTGSG
-244 NTGWNTSGSWNAG
+244 NNK
-257 WSNNNNNNN
+257 NNN
-266 NNNTGWGSNS
+266 

-284 VTSNKSIGTAV
+284 VTSNKYIGIAV

-305 PGTNYGKVTG
+305 PGTNYSKVTG
-315 CAQVPKGATVTM
+315 CAQVPKGATVTL

-360 NNAGSNNNSGNNPGS
+360 NNAGSSNNNSGNTSGGN
-375 SWNTGWNTGNNNTG
+375 WNTGWNTGNNNNNTG
-389 NNNSGSSA
+389 NNNSSSSA

-464 GASAPGSAGSTGGV
+464 GASTPGSAGSTGGV

-517 NISDNIYCNAVNN
+517 NINDNIYCNAVNN

-589 KAKCEYCGRS
+589 KAKCEACGRS

-699 SMYICLLYTSPSP
+699 SMYMILK
-712 RDRG
+712 GN